1 MKLRNLLLPIIA
13 VLAMFAGTAHADP
26 YISFGFGGDPREPE
40 DILGT
45 SSTHELEIRAA
56 FGNQF
61 DGWRGEIEYTYLPS
75 QKFDR
80 DDSLIARGCYDFGG
94 TLGMTPFACV
104 GGGVALQGIDVE
116 GALAEIAAGV
126 SYPFTESVSGT
137 ATCFY
142 QVNVNDFDDD
152 STSCTVGARFSF

>member
-1 MKLRNLLLPIIA
+1 MKLRNLLLPIFA
-13 VLAMFAGTAHADP
+13 VLAMLAGPAHADP

-56 FGNQF
+56 FGYQF
-61 DGWRGEIEYTYLPS
+61 DGWRGEVEYTYLPS

-80 DDSLIARGCYDFGG
+80 DDSLIVMGYYDFGE
-94 TLGMTPFACV
+94 TLGATPFIGIGA
-104 GGGVALQGIDVE
+104 GVALQGIDVE
-116 GALAEIAAGV
+116 GGLAQAAIGFSV
-126 SYPFTESVSGT
+126 PFTDSVAGT

-142 QVNVNDFDDD
+142 QVNINDFDKD
-152 STSCTVGARFSF
+152 SQSCTVGARFSF